1 MRFRRF
7 FSQFVEKNSQSQL
20 KIISIVQ
27 FLVKYK
33 FCCLKCYLAW
43 YFMLLLN
50 DSKCLSLINYVNLVV
65 LSILNILKISQIQ
78 GYVANFPNWK
88 GPRAPSQNCQKNPC
102 WAMWFRRRRF
112 FYVLPHH
119 APGAGPVWTPG
130 AQLAGFIKRTTIHC
144 YTQNMKGLG
153 LVVSEKKIFLCFSH
167 CKSMGAICC
176 HGNQSS
182 NPTWPKT

>member
-1 MRFRRF
+1 MKLKFWLTNCIKHFFRVLSGIFFGCLRGRNKAPFPMRFRRI

-88 GPRAPSQNCQKNPC
+88 GPRAPSQNCQKNPWLFC
-102 WAMWFRRRRF
+102 LILSFMCM
-112 FYVLPHH
+112 V
-119 APGAGPVWTPG
+119 
-130 AQLAGFIKRTTIHC
+130 
-144 YTQNMKGLG
+144 N
-153 LVVSEKKIFLCFSH
+153 
-167 CKSMGAICC
+167 
-176 HGNQSS
+176 N
-182 NPTWPKT
+182 